1 MTRWLYENPIPA
13 AVLLGAI
20 AVVLAI
26 RALSSGERREYLAAG
41 IAVIL
46 ALGALAIG
54 KWIVTPGEEARAVA
68 EELVAHA
75 ESAEVDSAA
84 ALFTDNAVLNYGR
97 RESQGLSI
105 QAIRRALESLATAN
119 RIEANRITRL
129 VYRTLDDTTGE
140 VELSCSTMTARSTM
154 VVPTN
159 WIVRVRRTGGTGSPS
174 WKIDRLTFESLF
186 GKAPPQNL
194 W

>member
-1 MTRWLYENPIPA
+1 MTRWLYENPIPL
-13 AVLLGAI
+13 AVLLGAV
-20 AVVLAI
+20 AVFLAF

-41 IAVIL
+41 IAL
-46 ALGALAIG
+46 ALGLAALAVG
-54 KWIVTPGEEARAVA
+54 KWVVTPGEEARAIT
-68 EELVAHA
+68 EDLVAHA
-75 ESAEVDSAA
+75 ETADVDAAA
-84 ALFTDNAVLNYGR
+84 ALFTRDAVLNYGR

-105 QAIRRALESLATAN
+105 QAIRRALESLAAAN
-119 RIEANRITRL
+119 RIESNRITRL
-129 VYRTLDDTTGE
+129 VYRTLDESTGE
-140 VELSCSTMTARSTM
+140 VELSCSTMTVRSTM

-159 WIVRVRRTGGTGSPS
+159 WIVRVRRSGGAEGAS

>member
-1 MTRWLYENPIPA
+1 MTRWLYENPVPL
-13 AVLLGAI
+13 AVLLGAV
-20 AVVLAI
+20 AVFLAF
-26 RALSSGERREYLAAG
+26 RALSSGERRTWLAAG
-41 IAVIL
+41 TAVAL

-54 KWIVTPGEEARAVA
+54 KWIVTPGEEARVIA
-68 EELVAHA
+68 EDLVTYA
-75 ESAEVDSAA
+75 ETADVDAAA
-84 ALFTDNAVLNYGR
+84 ALFTGNAVLNYGR

-105 QAIRRALESLATAN
+105 QAIRRALESLAAPN
-119 RIEANRITRL
+119 RIESNRITRL
-129 VYRTLDDTTGE
+129 VYRTLDESTGE

>member
-1 MTRWLYENPIPA
+1 MTRWLYENPIPI

-20 AVVLAI
+20 AVVLVF
-26 RALSSGERREYLAAG
+26 RALSSGERREFLAAG
-41 IAVIL
+41 ITVAL
-46 ALGALAIG
+46 ALGALAVG
-54 KWIVTPGEEARAVA
+54 KWVVTPGEEARAVA
-68 EELVAHA
+68 EELVEHA
-75 ESAEVDSAA
+75 ESAEVDAAA

-105 QAIRRALESLATAN
+105 QAIRRALESLAAAN
-119 RIEANRITRL
+119 RIEANRVTRL

-140 VELSCSTMTARSTM
+140 VELSCSTTTARSGMT
-154 VVPTN
+154 VPTN
-159 WIVRVRRTGGTGSPS
+159 WIVRVRRTGAGPDTR
-174 WKIDRLTFESLF
+174 WRIDRLTFESLF

>member
-1 MTRWLYENPIPA
+1 MTRWLYENPVPL
-13 AVLLGAI
+13 AVLLS
-20 AVVLAI
+20 AVAVFLAF
-26 RALSSGERREYLAAG
+26 RALSSGERRTWLAAG
-41 IAVIL
+41 TAVAL

-54 KWIVTPGEEARAVA
+54 KWIVTPGEEARVIA
-68 EELVAHA
+68 EDLVAYA
-75 ESAEVDSAA
+75 ETADVDAAA
-84 ALFTDNAVLNYGR
+84 ALFTGNAVLNYGR

-105 QAIRRALESLATAN
+105 QAIRRALESLAAAN
-119 RIEANRITRL
+119 RIESNRITRL
-129 VYRTLDDTTGE
+129 VYRTLDESTGE

-174 WKIDRLTFESLF
+174 WKIDRLTFESWF

>member
-1 MTRWLYENPIPA
+1 MTRWLYENPVPL
-13 AVLLGAI
+13 AVLLGAV
-20 AVVLAI
+20 AVVLAF
-26 RALSSGERREYLAAG
+26 RVLSSGERRTWLAAG
-41 IAVIL
+41 TAVAL

-54 KWIVTPGEEARAVA
+54 KWIVTPGEEARVIA
-68 EELVAHA
+68 EDLVAYA
-75 ESAEVDSAA
+75 ETADVDAAA
-84 ALFTDNAVLNYGR
+84 ALFTGNAVLNYGR

-105 QAIRRALESLATAN
+105 QAIRRALESLAAAN
-119 RIEANRITRL
+119 RIESNRITRL
-129 VYRTLDDTTGE
+129 VYRTLDESTGE

>member
-1 MTRWLYENPIPA
+1 MTRWLYENPVPL
-13 AVLLGAI
+13 AVLLGAV
-20 AVVLAI
+20 AVFLAF
-26 RALSSGERREYLAAG
+26 RALSSGERRTWLAAG
-41 IAVIL
+41 TAVAL

-54 KWIVTPGEEARAVA
+54 KWIVTPGEEARVIA
-68 EELVAHA
+68 EDLVTYA
-75 ESAEVDSAA
+75 ETADVDAAA
-84 ALFTDNAVLNYGR
+84 ALFTGNAVLNYSR

-105 QAIRRALESLATAN
+105 QAIRRALESLAAAN
-119 RIEANRITRL
+119 RIESNRITRM
-129 VYRTLDDTTGE
+129 VYRTLDESTGE